1 MAARWPTKSQP
12 VPSLPAQLLRQWQFG
27 ALVAGGLL
35 VSGYFGLRAIWSNA
49 AALAWAALTLPALIA
64 LLLFLLRNLHL
75 NAPPDSGPLFSD
87 LGPANTITLA
97 RGLMAATLAGFVVLP
112 RPPEPLAWFP
122 FVLYSCVIWLD
133 LLDGY
138 VARRT
143 GRVTALGVKLDMEY
157 DCFAGLIASVL
168 VVRYGQL
175 PWWYLAWGLARY
187 IFIAGLGWLE
197 WRGRPIYPLPPSVIR
212 RIAAGLQ
219 MAFASVMLMPLFS
232 PPATTVAGVCFLAPL
247 LLGFVRDW
255 LVMSGAV
262 AADGPGY
269 RAVARVYDRVA
280 RWLPVALRLAATLIA
295 VLYLAP
301 RMGIVGLLALVGGVA
316 LLLGVGNR
324 FAALLVL
331 LAMCLDVLARGY
343 QPQHAALIVA
353 LIGILYLGGGALSL
367 WPADDALFVERRG
380 GRRLPLAV
388 PPPGHAT

>member
-1 MAARWPTKSQP
+1 M
-12 VPSLPAQLLRQWQFG
+12 LLLG
-27 ALVAGGLL
+27 
-35 VSGYFGLRAIWSNA
+35 GYFGLREVWGAAPAAAWA
-49 AALAWAALTLPALIA
+49 LLAALALVALM
-64 LLLFLLRNLHL
+64 LFLLRNLHL
-75 NAPPDSGPLFSD
+75 NAPSETGLIFTD
-87 LGPANTITLA
+87 LGPANVITLA
-97 RGLMAATLAGFVVLP
+97 RGLVAATLAGFIVLP
-112 RPPEPLAWFP
+112 RPPAPLAWLP
-122 FVLYSCVIWLD
+122 FLLYSGVIWLD

-168 VVRYGQL
+168 VVRYGQA

-187 IFIAGLGWLE
+187 VFIAGLGRLE
-197 WRGRPIYPLPPSVIR
+197 RQGRPIYPLPPSVIR

-219 MAFASVMLMPLFS
+219 MASASVLLMPLFS
-232 PPATTVAGVCFLAPL
+232 PPATTIASIAFLEPL

-280 RWLPVALRLAATLIA
+280 RWLPPVLRLATVAMAGLF
-295 VLYLAP
+295 LAP
-301 RMGIVGLLALVGGVA
+301 HMGIVGLFALVGGLA

-343 QPQHAALIVA
+343 QPQHAALIIA
-353 LIGILYLGGGALSL
+353 LVGILYLGGGALSL

-388 PPPGHAT
+388 PPPGHVT

>member
-1 MAARWPTKSQP
+1 M
-12 VPSLPAQLLRQWQFG
+12 LLLG
-27 ALVAGGLL
+27 
-35 VSGYFGLRAIWSNA
+35 GYFGLRMAWDDA
-49 AALAWAALTLPALIA
+49 AALAWALLTLPAMAA

-75 NAPPDSGPLFSD
+75 NAPPDSGQLFGD
-87 LGPANTITLA
+87 LGPANIITLA
-97 RGLMAATLAGFVVLP
+97 RGLVAAALAGFVGLP
-112 RPPEPLAWFP
+112 RPPEPLAWLP
-122 FVLYSCVIWLD
+122 FVLYSGVIWLD

-168 VVRYGQL
+168 VVRYGQA

-197 WRGRPIYPLPPSVIR
+197 RQGRPIHPLPPSVIR

-219 MAFASVMLMPLFS
+219 MASASVLLMPLFS
-232 PPATTVAGVCFLAPL
+232 PPATTVAGVAFLAPL

-262 AADGPGY
+262 AAEGPGY
-269 RAVARVYDRVA
+269 QAVARVYDRAA
-280 RWLPVALRLAATLIA
+280 RWLPVALRLAAVVIA
-295 VLYLAP
+295 ALYLAP
-301 RMGIVGLLALVGGVA
+301 RMGIVGLLALVGGIA

-331 LAMCLDVLARGY
+331 LAMCLDLLARGY
-343 QPQHAALIVA
+343 QPQHAVLTVA
-353 LIGILYLGGGALSL
+353 LVGILYLGGGAFAL

-380 GRRLPLAV
+380 GRRLAAS
-388 PPPGHAT
+388 PPGPVT

>member
-12 VPSLPAQLLRQWQFG
+12 VPSLPAQLLRQWQLG
-27 ALVAGGLL
+27 ALAAAGLL
-35 VSGYFGLRAIWSNA
+35 VSGYFGLRLTWGDAP
-49 AALAWAALTLPALIA
+49 ALAWALLTLPALIA

-75 NAPPDSGPLFSD
+75 NAPPDSSQLFTD
-87 LGPANTITLA
+87 LGPANIITLA
-97 RGLMAATLAGFVVLP
+97 RGLVAAALAGFVVLP
-112 RPPEPLAWFP
+112 RPPEPLAWLP
-122 FVLYSCVIWLD
+122 FVLYSGVIWLD

-187 IFIAGLGWLE
+187 IFIAGLGRLE
-197 WRGRPIYPLPPSVIR
+197 RQGRPIYPLPPSVIR

-232 PPATTVAGVCFLAPL
+232 PPATAVAGVSFLAPL

-262 AADGPGY
+262 STDGPGY
-269 RAVARVYDRVA
+269 RAAARVYDRVA
-280 RWLPVALRLAATLIA
+280 RWLPLVLRLAAVLIA
-295 VLYLAP
+295 GLFLAP
-301 RMGIVGLLALVGGVA
+301 RMGVVGLLALVGGAA

-331 LAMCLDVLARGY
+331 LAMCVDVLVQGY
-343 QPQHAALIVA
+343 QPQHAALTVA
-353 LIGILYLGGGALSL
+353 LVGILYLGGGALAL

-380 GRRLPLAV
+380 GQRLAASPPGPLA
-388 PPPGHAT
+388 